1 MLHHRL
7 PVSFSSISLWHDQ
20 SDYSSILNSPSLLES
35 QKSWDI
41 VARTWLE
48 TNGPETNV
56 GTVVDGYA
64 TRTHDFDSWLRE
76 KVADRYS
83 AELAEFEVARRAFS
97 ELYSQTFG
105 F

>member
-1 MLHHRL
+1 
-7 PVSFSSISLWHDQ
+7 
-20 SDYSSILNSPSLLES
+20 
-35 QKSWDI
+35 
-41 VARTWLE
+41 
-48 TNGPETNV
+48 V

-83 AELAEFEVARRAFS
+83 AELAEFEVARRAFN
-97 ELYSQTFG
+97 ELYSQTFV